1 MAKEIII
8 TYNPDGTVK
17 MEAEGFVETE
27 CLEGTAAYEKA
38 LGLNKTN
45 SERKMK
51 VATPRKEGIRHGIR
65 NQLHIRR

>member
-17 MEAEGFVETE
+17 IEAEGFVGAE

-38 LGLNKTN
+38 LGLSSSNSNK
-45 SERKMK
+45 KMK
-51 VATPRKEGIRHGIR
+51 VATPRKEGARVANR
-65 NQLHIRR
+65 NQLHTRR